1 MENDNGAGACCM
13 NKLGDIFLMTELR
26 ERLPSMVQKG
36 VIQDFGAVVVKAK
49 QSSPDFHHM
58 LRQWALEHGHEFLKD
73 VVEGL
78 KFIVADAEIAAQV
91 PMCLLDRRD

>member
-36 VIQDFGAVVVKAK
+36 IIQDFGAIVVKAK
-49 QSSPDFHHM
+49 QSSQGRHHM
-58 LRQWALEHGHEFLKD
+58 LRQWALEHDHEFLED
-73 VVEGL
+73 VVDGL
-78 KFIVADAEIAAQV
+78 KFVVADAELAAQV
-91 PMCLLDRRD
+91 PLRLLDRRD